1 MIETRVLAQN
11 VNISNFC
18 ENQPN
23 FMGEA
28 EYPTPTNMGTLWYT
42 IRKGIVRVT
51 DHNFVTSAKNNKYI
65 NLLVLLVGILI
76 RTACHTLAHAF
87 DCQTGHICV
96 RCRWPRGSHV
106 MDRCTWIS
114 TTSTHLTAPVID
126 YSFWSVKNFDSIS
139 NLVLL
144 LHACKWYSA
153 MHVTILDWRRLN
165 TFGNMLI
172 EYTKQMIPPGA
183 HTRSGNQTHNF

>member
-1 MIETRVLAQN
+1 MRISQISWKKLDIQPQQTWVHYD
-11 VNISNFC
+11 NI
-18 ENQPN
+18 
-23 FMGEA
+23 
-28 EYPTPTNMGTLWYT
+28 EYPRYSPSHRPQFCNLG
-42 IRKGIVRVT
+42 
-51 DHNFVTSAKNNKYI
+51 KNNKYI

-87 DCQTGHICV
+87 DCPTGHICV

-144 LHACKWYSA
+144 LHAGKWYSA

-172 EYTKQMIPPGA
+172 DYTKQMIPPGA
-183 HTRSGNQTHNF
+183 HTRSGNQTLNF